1 MSLGCGLCYCYGSV
15 RIHLRSYEAI
25 VAVQRRRIAAS
36 GTANPMKSLNHATRY
51 TSINRGAFAAT
62 LNGCFGSAV
71 RGLSRPTWPVDLSG
85 GRSTPTDTGSERS
98 AWRNRSVRLA
108 PGPPREAHRA
118 RGAT

>member
-25 VAVQRRRIAAS
+25 LAVQRRRIAAS

-62 LNGCFGSAV
+62 LNGCFGSDIGAV
-71 RGLSRPTWPVDLSG
+71 AQHGLRVAPVTQWLQGQPVVFWSR
-85 GRSTPTDTGSERS
+85 
-98 AWRNRSVRLA
+98 
-108 PGPPREAHRA
+108 
-118 RGAT
+118 